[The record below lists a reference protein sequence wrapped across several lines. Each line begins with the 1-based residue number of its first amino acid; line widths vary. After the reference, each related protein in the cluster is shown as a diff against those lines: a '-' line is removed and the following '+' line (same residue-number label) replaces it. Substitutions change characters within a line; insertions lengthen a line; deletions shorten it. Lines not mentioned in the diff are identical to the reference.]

1 MGKHVLVKQGGI
13 CTQPISQ
20 ATDHLFLLLTRR
32 YALKA
37 ESFVCMV
44 CVVHVKL
51 AHPNSSHTSH
61 AWNTHAPAG
70 SSRCCN
76 VGRLSTCA
84 ASVAYNFI
92 FVYIIHYRNVS
103 ALQLDACMQHTTQRH
118 SGAGYSD
125 HRTQTVVEIIY
136 TSRSRNVS
144 VERLAVGGV
153 WITLFGSVVVTS
165 FGNIHIAYRVSEHAR
180 VAHTRQAM

>member
-1 MGKHVLVKQGGI
+1 MSWLNRVAFALSPYPR
-13 CTQPISQ
+13 QPIIYLYCWQEDMHKSGILCLHGVCSTCEIGTSQ
-20 ATDHLFLLLTRR
+20 FIPHIIRLDH
-32 YALKA
+32 
-37 ESFVCMV
+37 S
-44 CVVHVKL
+44 
-51 AHPNSSHTSH
+51 
-61 AWNTHAPAG
+61 G

-84 ASVAYNFI
+84 ASVAYNFT

-103 ALQLDACMQHTTQRH
+103 ALKLDACMQHTTQRH

-136 TSRSRNVS
+136 TSRSRSVS

-153 WITLFGSVVVTS
+153 WITFSLL
-165 FGNIHIAYRVSEHAR
+165 
-180 VAHTRQAM
+180 